1 VIALGRDGR
10 VFLRDVKHA
19 RKDRVTKTQHRFAQ
33 SAKRLLGT
41 RLDLAIVE
49 FRCA

>member
-1 VIALGRDGR
+1 MGKWAR

-19 RKDRVTKTQHRFAQ
+19 RKDRVTETQHRFAR

-49 FRCA
+49 FQCE